1 MKAILFKIVSD
12 TMSSSEEEV
21 FEAASDDEDNDSD
34 EELSDKV
41 DLTAENQCQLKEKVV
56 DRINSIFG
64 ADLGNLEK
72 VNDLHRELIDKF
84 DELDR
89 KLNVANA
96 ETPSQLHKSLR
107 TGELRVCLRH
117 LDTIIDNCLLEIFHL
132 IMLSLSL

>member
-1 MKAILFKIVSD
+1 MFNEIPSKIVSD
-12 TMSSSEEEV
+12 TMSSSEEEM

-34 EELSDKV
+34 EECSDKV
-41 DLTAENQCQLKEKVV
+41 DLTAENKCQLKEKVV

-72 VNDLHRELIDKF
+72 VNDLHRELIEKF

-107 TGELRVCLRH
+107 TGERVCL
-117 LDTIIDNCLLEIFHL
+117 
-132 IMLSLSL
+132 LS

>member
-1 MKAILFKIVSD
+1 MRIVSD
-12 TMSSSEEEV
+12 IMSSSEEEM
-21 FEAASDDEDNDSD
+21 FEAASDEEDKESD
-34 EELSDKV
+34 KECIDKV
-41 DLTAENQCQLKEKVV
+41 DKEAENKCKMKEKVV

-64 ADLGNLEK
+64 TDLGNLEK

-107 TGELRVCLRH
+107 TGGCV
-117 LDTIIDNCLLEIFHL
+117 
-132 IMLSLSL
+132 